1 MFSFYLIHSYSNHK
15 PIPIYTTYHIVVYA
29 ALQYNGPRD
38 MIRMVS
44 GMKVLNGIALN
55 IWGKHYIELNTDQ
68 ENVLDIWVGMHEQ
81 KHTPIKYVVRS

>member
-1 MFSFYLIHSYSNHK
+1 
-15 PIPIYTTYHIVVYA
+15 
-29 ALQYNGPRD
+29 
-38 MIRMVS
+38 MVS